1 MPGKP
6 FNFVTAT
13 FKDGCEVLDV
23 GKMTCRQIGICKG
36 ELYRGNTPLVRTD
49 CGYAA
54 ITHTVDMTTKV
65 KTYRNYLVVY
75 NQDLSVKWISRP
87 FKLTETEIEFVTTLL
102 VNEDEVL
109 IGVTANDDMPEVI
122 RFNKAEF
129 LELVNIS

>member
-1 MPGKP
+1 MIDIQTNKFTEGG
-6 FNFVTAT
+6 FTA
-13 FKDGCEVLDV
+13 
-23 GKMTCRQIGICKG
+23 G

-109 IGVTANDDMPEVI
+109 IGVTANDDTPEVLM
-122 RFNKAEF
+122 FNKAEF
-129 LELVNIS
+129 LGMVNIS